1 MTDPKEDA
9 TMSTTLDETDR
20 TFLREAIAVSQRALL
35 NEGNTPFG
43 AIIVVGGEVVGEG
56 TSRVVELNDP
66 TAHAEVMALRDA
78 GTKLG
83 RHLME
88 DAVMYCSSE
97 PCPMCLTACYWA
109 RLPRLVF
116 GATAHDVATMG
127 FEDLQLYRELALP
140 LERRSLR
147 EDPADDPLR
156 AEAVACLRAW
166 ADRVA
171 GGVTPKY

>member
-1 MTDPKEDA
+1 
-9 TMSTTLDETDR
+9 MSRTTLDETDR
-20 TFLREAIAVSQRALL
+20 KFLRDAIAVSQRALL
-35 NEGNTPFG
+35 NERNTPFG
-43 AIIVVGGEVVGEG
+43 AIVVVGGEVVGEG
-56 TSRVVELNDP
+56 TSSVVELHDP

-78 GTKLG
+78 GAKLG

-140 LERRSLR
+140 IGRRSLR
-147 EDPADDPLR
+147 EDPADEPLR
-156 AEAVACLRAW
+156 TQAIACLQAW
-166 ADRVA
+166 ADQVP